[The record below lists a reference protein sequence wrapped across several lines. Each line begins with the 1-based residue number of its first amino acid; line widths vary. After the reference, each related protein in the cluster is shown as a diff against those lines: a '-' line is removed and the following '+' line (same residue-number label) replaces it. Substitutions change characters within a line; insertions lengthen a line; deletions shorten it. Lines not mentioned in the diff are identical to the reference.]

1 MIGLIPSDPPPRA
14 QQTPPGRATA
24 KAEVGRPFTREV
36 NPRGPIELRSTA
48 PEVVEAG
55 GGDLVEEV
63 AEVVVG
69 RVVDL
74 PNVFGVAIEVVELW
88 RQSSSQLGNSQRPT
102 KPDRATSPLRREDL
116 HLNNPTQLLPPKN

>member
-1 MIGLIPSDPPPRA
+1 MVSSPVTPPPRA
-14 QQTPPGRATA
+14 ADTSRATA